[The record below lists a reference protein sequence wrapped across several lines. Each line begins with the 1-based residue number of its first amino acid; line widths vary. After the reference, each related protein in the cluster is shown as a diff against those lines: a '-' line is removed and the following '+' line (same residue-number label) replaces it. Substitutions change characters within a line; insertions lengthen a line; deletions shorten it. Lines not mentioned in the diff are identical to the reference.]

1 MAENRFNNVGLA
13 TLLEHVNLFVKY
25 FQSGKLYNIQIVGGC
40 EVGKKLFH
48 SERWCYTTYIG
59 KVSA

>member
-25 FQSGKLYNIQIVGGC
+25 FQSGKLYNIQIVG
-40 EVGKKLFH
+40 ENRL
-48 SERWCYTTYIG
+48 
-59 KVSA
+59 